1 MIRTGV
7 ILLSALLV
15 AACTVGP
22 DYRRPDMTT
31 PASFKE
37 GAPWKPA
44 QPADAGPRGAWWALF
59 ADPVLDSL
67 MVRVATA
74 NQNVRMAEAQYRQAR
89 ALSQQARAGLFPT
102 VGASGAATRSKTPS
116 LANRPTLTR
125 APVNNYDLQLDVSW
139 EIDLW
144 GRVRRTLEA
153 GRATEQAAAADR
165 DSILL
170 AAQAEL
176 AQNYFL
182 LRVAD
187 LERQLLDDTVA
198 AYARNVE
205 LTRNRYAAG
214 VAAKVDVA
222 QAQTQLASTR
232 AQALDL
238 GVQRARL
245 EHAIA
250 LLLGEAPSTFSLAP
264 APLAAGLP
272 DIPPGLPSDLLQR
285 RPDVAAAERRMAAAN
300 ARIGV
305 AAAAWYPSLTLNGAS
320 GYRSASLDDL
330 FLAPARFWSL
340 GPTAALTLFDA
351 GLRKAQ
357 REQVEA
363 AYDAEVATYRQT
375 VLTGF
380 QEVEDNLAALRILA
394 EEGEA
399 QAQAVASGR
408 ESVRLA
414 NNRYKAGTA
423 SYLDVIAVQA
433 IALNNERNAAAVLGQ
448 RLTASVLLVKALGGG
463 WEDKPAAVAE
473 RSPR

>member
-214 VAAKVDVA
+214 VAAKVDVV

-250 LLLGEAPSTFSLAP
+250 LLLGEAPATFSLAP